1 MMSENP
7 ENRMPLSQP
16 ARSVA
21 PDPPGVAFA
30 APRPGRRDSA
40 PRPDFAEPF
49 VGDPPDAAADLGE
62 RPERSDVAAGV
73 VASDFEDAAVAASAL
88 ADAAFG
94 DADFAGADFAGAD
107 FADFADPG
115 FTASVVAGSAF
126 EPRDCALGRPGTAG
140 RRGTPDVLG
149 GRGASGCIAPPHRPG
164 KENGG
169 GPAATPVTKSKP
181 FRP

>member
-21 PDPPGVAFA
+21 A
-30 APRPGRRDSA
+30 APAAAAFGVPLPARRGSA
-40 PRPDFAEPF
+40 PARPAFAEPRF
-49 VGDPPDAAADLGE
+49 DDPAVEADDFGERDERSGFAADFF
-62 RPERSDVAAGV
+62 A
-73 VASDFEDAAVAASAL
+73 ASDFGDAGF
-88 ADAAFG
+88 ADAGFG
-94 DADFAGADFAGAD
+94 DADDAPAGFAAADFAVAC
-107 FADFADPG
+107 FA
-115 FTASVVAGSAF
+115 ASDVAGSTF
-126 EPRDCALGRPGTAG
+126 GPRGDALGRPGTAG
-140 RRGTPDVLG
+140 RRGTPDDRG

-169 GPAATPVTKSKP
+169 GPTATPVTKSKP

>member
-21 PDPPGVAFA
+21 A
-30 APRPGRRDSA
+30 APAAADFGTPLPARRDSA
-40 PRPDFAEPF
+40 RARPAFAEPCF
-49 VGDPPDAAADLGE
+49 DDPAVEADDFGE
-62 RPERSDVAAGV
+62 RDERSDFAADV
-73 VASDFEDAAVAASAL
+73 FAAS
-88 ADAAFG
+88 AFG
-94 DADFAGADFAGAD
+94 DAGFAAAVFGDADGAPADFAVAD
-107 FADFADPG
+107 FAVADLA
-115 FTASVVAGSAF
+115 ASDVAGSTF
-126 EPRDCALGRPGTAG
+126 EPRGDALGRPGTAG
-140 RRGTPDVLG
+140 RRGTPDDRG

-169 GPAATPVTKSKP
+169 GPTATPVTKSKP

>member
-21 PDPPGVAFA
+21 A
-30 APRPGRRDSA
+30 APAAAAFGAPLPARRDSA
-40 PRPDFAEPF
+40 PARPAFAEPF
-49 VGDPPDAAADLGE
+49 FEDPAVPADDFGE
-62 RPERSDVAAGV
+62 RAERSDVAADFFA
-73 VASDFEDAAVAASAL
+73 ASDLGDAGL
-88 ADAAFG
+88 G
-94 DADFAGADFAGAD
+94 DADVAPADFAVAG
-107 FADFADPG
+107 FAVAGFA
-115 FTASVVAGSAF
+115 ASDVAGSTFGA
-126 EPRDCALGRPGTAG
+126 RGDALGRPGTAG

>member
-21 PDPPGVAFA
+21 GAPPVLAFA
-30 APRPGRRDSA
+30 PPVPARFEAPRDARGG
-40 PRPDFAEPF
+40 FAEVPAF
-49 VGDPPDAAADLGE
+49 ADAPAFADVPDVADVPALAAPAAAPAFAGRGE
-62 RPERSDVAAGV
+62 RFDVAVGFA
-73 VASDFEDAAVAASAL
+73 AASG
-88 ADAAFG
+88 FT
-94 DADFAGADFAGAD
+94 ADFAAAS
-107 FADFADPG
+107 G
-115 FTASVVAGSAF
+115 FDACAFGSRGGG
-126 EPRDCALGRPGTAG
+126 PGRPGTAG
-140 RRGTPDVLG
+140 RRETPDDRG

-169 GPAATPVTKSKP
+169 GPAAAPVMESKP

>member
-21 PDPPGVAFA
+21 GAPPASAFW
-30 APRPGRRDSA
+30 APLPGRRDAA
-40 PRPDFAEPF
+40 PARAGFVEPF
-49 VGDPPDAAADLGE
+49 FDDPAVAGGDVGGRD
-62 RPERSDVAAGV
+62 ERSDVAADFFA
-73 VASDFEDAAVAASAL
+73 ASDVAHAGF
-88 ADAAFG
+88 ADAGFG
-94 DADFAGADFAGAD
+94 DAG
-107 FADFADPG
+107 FADAPFADAG
-115 FTASVVAGSAF
+115 FAAAAFAASDVDGSAF
-126 EPRDCALGRPGTAG
+126 GPRGDALGRPGTAG
-140 RRGTPDVLG
+140 RRGTPDDRG

-169 GPAATPVTKSKP
+169 GPTATPVTKSKP

>member
-21 PDPPGVAFA
+21 A
-30 APRPGRRDSA
+30 APAAAAFGDPLPARRGTAPVRPGL
-40 PRPDFAEPF
+40 AEPCF
-49 VGDPPDAAADLGE
+49 DDPAVEADDFGG
-62 RPERSDVAAGV
+62 RDERSDVAA
-73 VASDFEDAAVAASAL
+73 DFFAASVFGDAGFAGAGFADVGL
-88 ADAAFG
+88 A
-94 DADFAGADFAGAD
+94 DADFAVAGFAVSD
-107 FADFADPG
+107 
-115 FTASVVAGSAF
+115 VAGSTF
-126 EPRDCALGRPGTAG
+126 GPRCEALGRPGTAG
-140 RRGTPDVLG
+140 RRGTPDDRG

-164 KENGG
+164 QENGG

>member
-21 PDPPGVAFA
+21 A
-30 APRPGRRDSA
+30 APPAAFGPPLPGRRGSA
-40 PRPDFAEPF
+40 PARPGFAERCFDDPAADDFGGRDGRSDFAVDF
-49 VGDPPDAAADLGE
+49 LAASVFGDAGFPVVEFADAGFAEADLADAGFADAGFAA
-62 RPERSDVAAGV
+62 SDVAG
-73 VASDFEDAAVAASAL
+73 SGF
-88 ADAAFG
+88 
-94 DADFAGADFAGAD
+94 
-107 FADFADPG
+107 DPRG
-115 FTASVVAGSAF
+115 
-126 EPRDCALGRPGTAG
+126 EPLGRPGTAG
-140 RRGTPDVLG
+140 RRGTPDDRG

-169 GPAATPVTKSKP
+169 GPTATPVTKSKP